1 MVVGKRINNNTTW
14 KLRDESIEEV
24 NEYTY
29 LGYFVNR
36 TFLWNVKLCTVNNL
50 SCFVLPTIQ

>member
-1 MVVGKRINNNTTW
+1 MVVGKRINNNSTW

-24 NEYTY
+24 NEYKY

-36 TFLWNVKLCTVNNL
+36 T
-50 SCFVLPTIQ
+50 LPS